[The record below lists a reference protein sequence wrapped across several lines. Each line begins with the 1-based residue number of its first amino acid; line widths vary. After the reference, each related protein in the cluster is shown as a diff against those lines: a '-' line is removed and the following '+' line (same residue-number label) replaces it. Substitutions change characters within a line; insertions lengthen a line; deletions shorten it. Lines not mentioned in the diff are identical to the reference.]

1 MSPRE
6 VSHFLS
12 EVKHTMWGTSLLKW
26 FIKIMV
32 RNDLSLKI
40 YALNMQKPLEMR
52 REKWT
57 TRPTI
62 WDSQK

>member
-1 MSPRE
+1 MR
-6 VSHFLS
+6 
-12 EVKHTMWGTSLLKW
+12 GTSLLKW
-26 FIKIMV
+26 LIKIMV